1 MLMHICV
8 AQFSKYDPVTIRSHA
23 GVRADLFNRP
33 LERTLITDFFGGVAH
48 AEVLASSAVDI
59 GLSMASSQNQS
70 LDEYSSDE
78 RSVESVEVESWEDVS
93 TIESGST
100 SRTLRAWG
108 SLFVVG
114 GLVGWVR
121 LNSQRRA

>member
-1 MLMHICV
+1 MLTHIRV

-48 AEVLASSAVDI
+48 AEVLASSAVDT
-59 GLSMASSQNQS
+59 GLSIPLSQNHS
-70 LDEYSSDE
+70 PDEYSSE
-78 RSVESVEVESWEDVS
+78 EQFVENVEVELWEDIS
-93 TIESGST
+93 TIESDSAPWT
-100 SRTLRAWG
+100 VRAWA
-108 SLFVVG
+108 SLFIVG

-121 LNSQRRA
+121 LNSQWRA

>member
-93 TIESGST
+93 TIESGSA